1 MLTAPSPPAGPP
13 WVQILLSA
21 VGILGGLGGAAAIAT
36 VWLQR
41 KKFRADAAD
50 VITDTALTLVEP
62 LKTRVSELQS
72 EVRDARHQAK
82 AANAEVAELR
92 SAVREMTRILAR
104 WHAAIFA
111 PDATIDR
118 LRVMASTDPTPSSN
132 GVAHHDGDRD

>member
-1 MLTAPSPPAGPP
+1 MLTAPTPPAGPP
-13 WVQILLSA
+13 WVQILLSV
-21 VGILGGLGGAAAIAT
+21 VGVLGGVGGITAIAT
-36 VWLQR
+36 VVLQR
-41 KKFRADAAD
+41 RKFKADAAD

-92 SAVREMTRILAR
+92 VAVQEMTRMIRR
-104 WHAAIFA
+104 WRAAIFA

-118 LRVMASTDPTPSSN
+118 LRVMASADPGESSN
-132 GVAHHDGDRD
+132 GVAHRD